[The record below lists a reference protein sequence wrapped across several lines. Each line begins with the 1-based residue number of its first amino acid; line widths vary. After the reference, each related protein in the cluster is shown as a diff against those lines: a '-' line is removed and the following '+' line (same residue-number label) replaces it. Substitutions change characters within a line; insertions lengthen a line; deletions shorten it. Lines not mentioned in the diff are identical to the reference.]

1 MNNLEL
7 LEIIKENLNINIP
20 YIKNS
25 YKKGDAVLYSSPFWD
40 EKEILSAINSLLNGK
55 WISSGEKVHAFE
67 REFSKINNQKFGL
80 MVNSGSSANLL
91 LIASVK
97 KYFNIPDNS
106 EVIVSAVGFPTTYS
120 AIILNNLKPVF
131 IDIEF
136 DTLNFDIE
144 KIEEK
149 ITDKTRIIFVSP
161 VLGNPPD
168 YDKLIEVCKKH
179 NLLLLTDCCDSL
191 GTKWDNKFLPELSI
205 ASSYSFYPAHHMSC
219 SFDTRIPYL
228 DENNQFC
235 FDTIENI
242 YYKYHLNPSAI
253 KIFTFDKEN
262 NTFWKSP
269 KEIIQHRLNGKKMLR
284 ITTEHGRSVDVTKDH
299 SLFILDENL
308 NIIPIESKDL
318 SEGDYLITSKYM
330 NILEDNDYFNL
341 IKIFK
346 QNDYG
351 EYFYV
356 ENFPS
361 EILDNIKNR
370 DYAYQYKIRNSIPLS
385 LISLEEIEKL
395 DFKNSNIA
403 LSQSSTKI
411 PCYLYK
417 DKKLARLI
425 GYYLAEGNYNDGGI
439 SISLNKNEVDMVED
453 IKNIIYDKFNLDIS
467 LSKAGENGIILH
479 IYSKTLKL
487 IFKEIFNIES
497 GAKNKRIP
505 KFLYQCNPEVIKSF
519 IYAYTKGDGSFR
531 KLKYN
536 HNRID
541 VTSVSC
547 DLLNDF
553 QYLLSCAGIFGSFY
567 KRNNGKSKKILGKHT
582 NSSDNFSICFHG
594 YIYDENE
601 KTIILSNKNFRN
613 TLSDSI
619 PITENLR
626 KYLKN
631 IPKTNK
637 RISKKRAIEI
647 LKKNNTE
654 IPKILLSDL
663 VALKIRK
670 IEELDY
676 SNDFVY
682 DFSISPTESFYGGF
696 MGLFFHNSTGEGGAI
711 TSNNKEIIDIA
722 RSMAW
727 WGRDCY
733 CVGSANLL
741 PNGTCQNRFYPYLK
755 PYYSE
760 TIDHKYYF
768 TNIGYNLKPL
778 DLQGA
783 IGLEQIK
790 KGEEIHS
797 RRINSKNTITK
808 IFTEKIKNIKSPK
821 VLGKSFVSWFG
832 TPFICESPSEKR
844 KLVSFLESKKI
855 QTRNYF
861 AGNILLHPAYRE
873 YGNYLDYP
881 EANKVL
887 DLVFFIGASP
897 HYNNDTFEYISEVLD
912 EYISIG

>member
-67 REFSKINNQKFGL
+67 REFSKINNQKYAV

-97 KYFNIPDNS
+97 KYYQIADNS
-106 EVIVSAVGFPTTYS
+106 EVILSAVGFPTTYS
-120 AIILNNLKPVF
+120 AVILNNLKPVF

-136 DTLNFDIE
+136 DTLNFNIE

-149 ITDKTRIIFVSP
+149 ITDKTKIIFVSP

-168 YDKLIEVCKKH
+168 YDKLDEICKKY

-191 GTKWDNKFLPELSI
+191 GSKWDNKFLPELSI
-205 ASSYSFYPAHHMSC
+205 ASSYSFYPAHH
-219 SFDTRIPYL
+219 
-228 DENNQFC
+228 FC
-235 FDTIENI
+235 T
-242 YYKYHLNPSAI
+242 A
-253 KIFTFDKEN
+253 
-262 NTFWKSP
+262 
-269 KEIIQHRLNGKKMLR
+269 
-284 ITTEHGRSVDVTKDH
+284 
-299 SLFILDENL
+299 
-308 NIIPIESKDL
+308 
-318 SEGDYLITSKYM
+318 
-330 NILEDNDYFNL
+330 
-341 IKIFK
+341 
-346 QNDYG
+346 
-351 EYFYV
+351 
-356 ENFPS
+356 
-361 EILDNIKNR
+361 
-370 DYAYQYKIRNSIPLS
+370 
-385 LISLEEIEKL
+385 
-395 DFKNSNIA
+395 
-403 LSQSSTKI
+403 
-411 PCYLYK
+411 
-417 DKKLARLI
+417 
-425 GYYLAEGNYNDGGI
+425 
-439 SISLNKNEVDMVED
+439 
-453 IKNIIYDKFNLDIS
+453 
-467 LSKAGENGIILH
+467 
-479 IYSKTLKL
+479 
-487 IFKEIFNIES
+487 
-497 GAKNKRIP
+497 
-505 KFLYQCNPEVIKSF
+505 
-519 IYAYTKGDGSFR
+519 
-531 KLKYN
+531 
-536 HNRID
+536 
-541 VTSVSC
+541 
-547 DLLNDF
+547 
-553 QYLLSCAGIFGSFY
+553 
-567 KRNNGKSKKILGKHT
+567 
-582 NSSDNFSICFHG
+582 
-594 YIYDENE
+594 
-601 KTIILSNKNFRN
+601 
-613 TLSDSI
+613 
-619 PITENLR
+619 
-626 KYLKN
+626 
-631 IPKTNK
+631 
-637 RISKKRAIEI
+637 
-647 LKKNNTE
+647 
-654 IPKILLSDL
+654 
-663 VALKIRK
+663 
-670 IEELDY
+670 
-676 SNDFVY
+676 
-682 DFSISPTESFYGGF
+682 
-696 MGLFFHNSTGEGGAI
+696 EGGAI